1 MKKLTILLLILLLLT
16 GCTAEINTK
25 KFTKEKTFLGYI
37 GDSNNDMVLL
47 LNTEIYLTTVDESK
61 KDELIAKATELLTKY
76 HILLDSHHYYKDS
89 NNQLI
94 NNIAVL
100 NDSINSG
107 PVKVDPIIIDSLKK
121 AIELVKLTEG
131 YFNFTIGNVSKL
143 YNNKFMPFETFNT
156 DPDILEIKECLKGVI
171 QYETIDNF
179 VIIDEANNTVE
190 LKYDRYPYSLDLGAF
205 SKGYIIN
212 EVYKELT
219 KYDTSFLLNA
229 GSSSIAAYNKDEEDI
244 TWVVGVKDPDDSAK
258 QLYAFESKNN
268 FVSTSGDYERY
279 YFLEDG
285 TRRHHILNPYTG
297 YSENYYRSNTIL
309 STDGGVI
316 DALSTALFNV
326 NDEETISLIIN
337 NIENYYN
344 IKISFLMIKPDNQVY
359 LNKLFKEVIIDS
371 LKPTREKEV

>member
-1 MKKLTILLLILLLLT
+1 MIVILLILT

-25 KFTKEKTFLGYI
+25 KYNKEKTFLGYI
-37 GDSNNDMVLL
+37 NDSNNDMVLL
-47 LNTEIYLTTVDESK
+47 LNTEIYLTTVDDTK
-61 KDELIAKATELLTKY
+61 KDELITKATELLTKY

-100 NDSINSG
+100 NNSINSG
-107 PVKVDPIIIDSLKK
+107 PVKVDPILIDSLKK
-121 AIELVKLTEG
+121 AIELTKLTEG
-131 YFNFTIGNVSKL
+131 YFNFTIGKVSEL

-156 DPDILEIKECLKGVI
+156 DPDKLEIKECLKGVL
-171 QYETIDNF
+171 QCETIDNY
-179 VIIDEANNTVE
+179 IIVDEANSTVE
-190 LKYDRYPYSLDLGAF
+190 LRYDKYPYSLDLGAF

-344 IKISFLMIKPDNQVY
+344 IKISFLMIKPDNHVY